1 MDVSK
6 AQVTNLG
13 DEVALAEYGWPFT
26 VRVQLY
32 PNAKRPEIRRL
43 VIEERTG
50 YPITGQVLAQLPMQQ
65 IAQVAASLL
74 AGEGE
79 AQYRM
84 LARPRPKGVRSWP
97 ADHYERVNRVASWA
111 RATGRPGGAAGTV
124 ADFWGVH
131 YRTARRWLAHPR
143 SA

>member
-13 DEVALAEYGWPFT
+13 DKVALEQYGWPYT
-26 VRVQLY
+26 VYVSMY
-32 PNAKRPEIRRL
+32 PNAVRPEIESL
-43 VIEERTG
+43 TITARTG
-50 YPITGQVLAQLPMQQ
+50 YPITSTVLAQLPIQQ

-84 LARPRPKGVRSWP
+84 LARPRPQGSRSWP
-97 ADHYERVNRVASWA
+97 ADHYERVARVAAWA
-111 RATGRPGGAAGTV
+111 RATGRPGGAAGAV
-124 ADFWGVH
+124 ADFWDVH
-131 YRTARRWLAHPR
+131 YRTARRWLSHPP
-143 SA
+143 A

>member
-1 MDVSK
+1 MDVSR

-13 DEVALAEYGWPFT
+13 DEVVLAEYGWPFT

-32 PNAKRPEIRRL
+32 PNAERPEVRRL

-50 YPITGQVLAQLPMQQ
+50 LPITGTVLAQLPMQQ

-84 LARPRPKGVRSWP
+84 LARPRPTGQRSWP
-97 ADHYERVNRVASWA
+97 ADHYERVQRVASWA
-111 RATGRPGGAAGTV
+111 RATGRPGGAAGAV
-124 ADFWGVH
+124 ADFWEVH

>member
-1 MDVSK
+1 MDVSR

-13 DEVALAEYGWPFT
+13 DEVVLAEYGWPFT

-32 PNAKRPEIRRL
+32 PNAERPEVRRL

-50 YPITGQVLAQLPMQQ
+50 LPITGTVLAQLPMQQ

-84 LARPRPKGVRSWP
+84 LARPRPTGQRSWP
-97 ADHYERVNRVASWA
+97 ADHPA
-111 RATGRPGGAAGTV
+111 RGLDGRGNQDMGG
-124 ADFWGVH
+124 
-131 YRTARRWLAHPR
+131 R
-143 SA
+143 